1 MKKCELLSPVGDFDC
16 LKAAIQNGADSVYLG
31 ASSFSAR
38 AFANNFNYDELKR
51 AIEYA
56 KLRNVEVHLALNTLI
71 RNDELENAINL
82 AITAYNYGIDAII
95 VQDLGLAKYLID
107 NLKNLPI
114 HASTQMTVHNLESI
128 NILEKL
134 GFSRAVLS
142 RELSLNE
149 IEYITKNSNIEIEA
163 FMHGALCISY
173 SGQCLLSSAIGG
185 RSGNRGR
192 CAGPCRLPY
201 ELLDSKSTLDK
212 GYLLSCR
219 DLCSLEFLPQ
229 LINCGITSFK
239 IEGRMKSP
247 EYVATVTRIYR
258 KYMDLVLN
266 NKDYKI
272 DNKDLEDLLQSF
284 NRGNFSTGHL
294 SNSENRKLIYKEKPD
309 NTGIYIGNV
318 TKFNSSKGHIKLK
331 LTNSLA
337 IGDKIS
343 VNSNKYNV
351 SELMINNKNV
361 KTANINDFVEIGRMK
376 GNISEN
382 DKIYKIES
390 KELTDIALKSFNSEN
405 KKIKLSATL
414 TVKENLPIELKITS
428 LENGF
433 YKDLSVCNVSNIIP
447 EPATNTPIT
456 KERLI
461 SQLNKTGNTEFE
473 FTNININLDDNL
485 YIPSIS
491 SLNELRR
498 DSLSKLENLVF
509 SKYINQVDLVKLNL
523 KHNNL
528 NTHNK
533 KVAVLLNTINL
544 NFDYSNLNNVD
555 KLYIPLKYFILEDY
569 SSIIKNLCANFNVY
583 IYMPTIIRKNYKNII
598 ANKLDKILEKFK
610 ICGFVISH
618 ISQIEMTKK
627 YNLELIG
634 NYTLN
639 VFNNLS
645 INELNNIGL
654 STITYSPELDKSFI
668 NFLDIPKN
676 SELIVYGK
684 LPVMTMNYCP
694 LGASNKCYADCKK
707 LCKSVEKFYLKD
719 RLNFK
724 FRIIPDNIETVTTMY
739 NSKITS
745 ISHLD
750 FICSNIRIDIIDESV
765 EEINNIVKTALSGNR
780 LEGKDYTNGNTLK
793 E

>member
-351 SELMINNKNV
+351 SELMINNKNI

-498 DSLSKLENLVF
+498 DSLSKLENLVL

-569 SSIIKNLCANFNVY
+569 SSILKNLCDNFNVY

-668 NFLDIPKN
+668 NFLDVPKN

>member
-343 VNSNKYNV
+343 INSNKYNV

-498 DSLSKLENLVF
+498 DSLSKLENLVL

-569 SSIIKNLCANFNVY
+569 SSILKNLCDNFNVY

>member
-272 DNKDLEDLLQSF
+272 DHKDL
-284 NRGNFSTGHL
+284 
-294 SNSENRKLIYKEKPD
+294 
-309 NTGIYIGNV
+309 
-318 TKFNSSKGHIKLK
+318 
-331 LTNSLA
+331 
-337 IGDKIS
+337 
-343 VNSNKYNV
+343 
-351 SELMINNKNV
+351 
-361 KTANINDFVEIGRMK
+361 
-376 GNISEN
+376 
-382 DKIYKIES
+382 
-390 KELTDIALKSFNSEN
+390 
-405 KKIKLSATL
+405 
-414 TVKENLPIELKITS
+414 
-428 LENGF
+428 
-433 YKDLSVCNVSNIIP
+433 
-447 EPATNTPIT
+447 
-456 KERLI
+456 
-461 SQLNKTGNTEFE
+461 
-473 FTNININLDDNL
+473 
-485 YIPSIS
+485 
-491 SLNELRR
+491 
-498 DSLSKLENLVF
+498 
-509 SKYINQVDLVKLNL
+509 
-523 KHNNL
+523 
-528 NTHNK
+528 
-533 KVAVLLNTINL
+533 
-544 NFDYSNLNNVD
+544 
-555 KLYIPLKYFILEDY
+555 
-569 SSIIKNLCANFNVY
+569 
-583 IYMPTIIRKNYKNII
+583 
-598 ANKLDKILEKFK
+598 
-610 ICGFVISH
+610 
-618 ISQIEMTKK
+618 
-627 YNLELIG
+627 
-634 NYTLN
+634 
-639 VFNNLS
+639 
-645 INELNNIGL
+645 
-654 STITYSPELDKSFI
+654 
-668 NFLDIPKN
+668 
-676 SELIVYGK
+676 
-684 LPVMTMNYCP
+684 
-694 LGASNKCYADCKK
+694 
-707 LCKSVEKFYLKD
+707 
-719 RLNFK
+719 
-724 FRIIPDNIETVTTMY
+724 
-739 NSKITS
+739 
-745 ISHLD
+745 
-750 FICSNIRIDIIDESV
+750 
-765 EEINNIVKTALSGNR
+765 
-780 LEGKDYTNGNTLK
+780 
-793 E
+793 

>member
-456 KERLI
+456 KDRLI

-498 DSLSKLENLVF
+498 DSLSKLENLVL

-598 ANKLDKILEKFK
+598 ANKLDRILEKFK
-610 ICGFVISH
+610 LCGFVISH

-668 NFLDIPKN
+668 NFLDVPKN

-694 LGASNKCYADCKK
+694 LGASNKCYANCKK

>member
-361 KTANINDFVEIGRMK
+361 KTANVNDFVEIGRMK

-569 SSIIKNLCANFNVY
+569 SSILKNLCDNFNVY

-668 NFLDIPKN
+668 NFLYIPKN

>member
-428 LENGF
+428 LGNGF

-569 SSIIKNLCANFNVY
+569 SSILKNLCDNFNVY

>member
-456 KERLI
+456 KDRLI

-473 FTNININLDDNL
+473 FTNININLDDDL

-498 DSLSKLENLVF
+498 DSLSKLENLVL

-598 ANKLDKILEKFK
+598 ANKLARILEKFK
-610 ICGFVISH
+610 LCGFVISH

-668 NFLDIPKN
+668 NFLDVPKN

-694 LGASNKCYADCKK
+694 LGASNKCYANCKK

-724 FRIIPDNIETVTTMY
+724 FRIIPDNIETVTTMF

-765 EEINNIVKTALSGNR
+765 EEINNIIKTSLSGNR

>member
-38 AFANNFNYDELKR
+38 AFANNFNFDELKK

-82 AITAYNYGIDAII
+82 AITAYNYGVDAII

-258 KYMDLVLN
+258 KYMDLILN

-272 DNKDLEDLLQSF
+272 DNNDLEDLLQSF

-294 SNSENRKLIYKEKPD
+294 SNAENRKLIYKEKPD

-318 TKFNSSKGHIKLK
+318 TKFNSSKRHIKLK

-343 VNSNKYNV
+343 INSNKYNV

-361 KTANINDFVEIGRMK
+361 RTANINDFVEIGRMK
-376 GNISEN
+376 RNISEN

-390 KELTDIALKSFNSEN
+390 KELTDTALKSFNGEN

-414 TVKENLPIELKITS
+414 TVKENSPIELKITS
-428 LENGF
+428 LDNGF
-433 YKDLSVCNVSNIIP
+433 YKDLSVCSISNIIP
-447 EPATNTPIT
+447 EHATNTPIT

-473 FTNININLDDNL
+473 FSNIDINLDNNL

-498 DSLSKLENLVF
+498 DTLSKLENLVLN
-509 SKYINQVDLVKLNL
+509 KHTHQINLIKLNL

-528 NTHNK
+528 NIHNK

-544 NFDYSNLNNVD
+544 NFNYSNLKNID

-569 SSIIKNLCANFNVY
+569 SSILKNLCNNFNVY

-598 ANKLDKILEKFK
+598 TNKLDRILENFK

-645 INELNNIGL
+645 IDELNNIGL

-694 LGASNKCYADCKK
+694 LGTSNKCYADCKK

-780 LEGKDYTNGNTLK
+780 IEGKDYTNGNTLK

>member
-56 KLRNVEVHLALNTLI
+56 KLRNLEVHLALNTLI

-456 KERLI
+456 KDRLI

-498 DSLSKLENLVF
+498 DSLSKLENLVL

-598 ANKLDKILEKFK
+598 ANKLDRILEKFK
-610 ICGFVISH
+610 LCGFVISH

-668 NFLDIPKN
+668 NFLDVPKN

-694 LGASNKCYADCKK
+694 LGASNKCYANCKK

>member
-498 DSLSKLENLVF
+498 DSLSKLENLVL

-569 SSIIKNLCANFNVY
+569 SSILKNLCDNFNLY

>member
-498 DSLSKLENLVF
+498 DSLSKLENLVL

-569 SSIIKNLCANFNVY
+569 SSILKNLCDNFNVY

-598 ANKLDKILEKFK
+598 ANKLDRILEKFK
-610 ICGFVISH
+610 LCGFVISH

-668 NFLDIPKN
+668 NFLDVPKN

-694 LGASNKCYADCKK
+694 LGASNKCYANCKK

-724 FRIIPDNIETVTTMY
+724 FRIIPDNIETVTTMF

-765 EEINNIVKTALSGNR
+765 EEINNIIKTSLSGNR

>member
-343 VNSNKYNV
+343 INSNKYNV

-569 SSIIKNLCANFNVY
+569 SSILKNLCDNFNVY

-610 ICGFVISH
+610 IRGFVISH

>member
-498 DSLSKLENLVF
+498 DSLSKLENLVL

-598 ANKLDKILEKFK
+598 ANKLDRILEKFK
-610 ICGFVISH
+610 LCGFVISH

-668 NFLDIPKN
+668 NFLDVPKN

-694 LGASNKCYADCKK
+694 LGASNKCYANCKK

-724 FRIIPDNIETVTTMY
+724 FRIIPDNIETVTTMF

-765 EEINNIVKTALSGNR
+765 EEINNIIKTSLSGNR